1 MSEHLKKLSFMQ
13 MQMKQM
19 YHLSEV
25 YNRIISYS
33 TTIPSEVLKRDAVVL
48 TDATALSPEKRLA
61 YSDFIT
67 TASTGRSVVGTRLLE
82 DKNGYSYAL
91 VSASPQKGKG
101 GSRVIVTEQVIN
113 STRAEAIH
121 LGYVNKFV
129 YAYKQDGAI
138 NLVAASQFVV
148 ESPTIQ
154 NDIKQLLKMGS
165 LDNRNRIIG
174 TLHTPQDGEFE
185 VIFEPSRF
193 DPHFFVGVLVPLK
206 TIQVTVYKIIFGAFS
221 FLLLICIG
229 ILFIYS
235 AIVRKITT
243 SIEILASVSKKMAD
257 GDLNQQV
264 YVSSQDE
271 IGALSATFN
280 QMIRNLRES
289 AANLL
294 KEKTQ
299 SEAIVSSIPEGLIVT
314 DLHNRVIMANQRAQE
329 IFRFDLQKARGQLIN
344 EHIDNPILLTS
355 LDEILKDQK
364 PPMRREITLL
374 GLDKKNRIYSIHS
387 SVVRNSQRYILGL
400 VTVFRDITRDREL
413 EELRDSFLHTVSHEL
428 RTPLTSIIG
437 FIELV
442 KGPKVSEEQD
452 AYLQIALDEAMN
464 LKNLIDDL
472 LDLSRIEAGK
482 IALFYGQVNCKEMI
496 DHLIS
501 SMGPLVKGKP
511 LTLASLFTDTS
522 LVIDADLPKLRRVLV
537 NLVSNAIKFT
547 HKGSVVVDCKV
558 EDSSVVFSVTDTGV
572 GLPEDEKAVIFEKFR
587 QLDYSSTR
595 QYEGIGLGLSIVKQL
610 VELHGGITW
619 VESIYGTGSTFYF
632 KIPMRATPAS

>member
-138 NLVAASQFVV
+138 NLVAASPFVV

>member
-13 MQMKQM
+13 TQMAQM
-19 YHLSEV
+19 YHLSES
-25 YNRIISYS
+25 YNRIISS
-33 TTIPSEVLKRDAVVL
+33 ETSIPSEILKRDAIVL
-48 TDATALSPEKRLA
+48 TDASVLSPEKRLA

-67 TASTGRSVVGTRLLE
+67 TALTGRSVIGTRLLE

-91 VSASPQKGKG
+91 VSASSQKGKG
-101 GSRVIVTEQVIN
+101 GARVVVTEQVIN
-113 STRAEAIH
+113 SARAEAIH

-129 YAYKQDGAI
+129 YAYKRDGAI
-138 NLVAASQFVV
+138 NLVAASPFVV

-174 TLHTPQDGEFE
+174 ILRTPHEGEFE

-206 TIQVTVYKIIFGAFS
+206 TIQITVYKIIVGAFS

-344 EHIDNPILLTS
+344 DHIDNPILITS

-364 PPMRREITLL
+364 PPLRREITLI

-482 IALFYGQVNCKEMI
+482 IAIFYGQVNCKEMI

-501 SMGPLVKGKP
+501 SMSPLVKGKP